1 MAKIGI
7 FYASGKGDTKKACE
21 YLAGKIGGE
30 LIAVKEANGEDF
42 EKYDVLILA
51 SPSYD
56 FAELHGDWKAKLGA
70 LKSANLSGK
79 LVALVG
85 VGNQERH
92 PDSFVG
98 GIVDFLPC
106 VKDARL
112 VGQSEKDG
120 YDFKYSQ
127 AFIGGKFI
135 GLALDTKGDAN
146 YEARIGKWVS
156 LLNPEIHIF
165 R

>member
-70 LKSANLSGK
+70 LKSASLSGK

-92 PDSFVG
+92 PDSFRRRYRR
-98 GIVDFLPC
+98 LPSLR
-106 VKDARL
+106 KGRAASRPKRERRIRL
-112 VGQSEKDG
+112 
-120 YDFKYSQ
+120 
-127 AFIGGKFI
+127 
-135 GLALDTKGDAN
+135 
-146 YEARIGKWVS
+146 
-156 LLNPEIHIF
+156 
-165 R
+165 